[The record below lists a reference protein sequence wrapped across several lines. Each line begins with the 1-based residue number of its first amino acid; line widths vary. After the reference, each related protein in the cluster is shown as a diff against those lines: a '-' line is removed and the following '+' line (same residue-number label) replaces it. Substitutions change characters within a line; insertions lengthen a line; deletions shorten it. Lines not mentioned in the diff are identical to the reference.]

1 MRQIRFL
8 ALLTVSLMA
17 VIPCVGQSSNQGSIV
32 GRVTDANAGVV
43 PGVNVR
49 LIHVETNAT
58 REATTNESG
67 DFRIDFLP
75 PGKYSLIAE
84 RPGFK
89 KAGVTDVVLQV
100 GQVQRVDLSLSV
112 GELSETV
119 TVASNELST
128 INSESAAIGE
138 VIDNTKIQ
146 NLPLNGREFVQLAA
160 LVPGAESGNPKRGAV
175 YSYGFSVGFNGARAG
190 YNAYY
195 IDGADSTDSHSNQ
208 LISSPALD
216 AIKEFRV
223 ETNMYSAQYGRTGGA
238 LINVVTNS
246 GTNDFHGS
254 LYEFH
259 RNKWLDAAP
268 VLDQRPYEQRAP
280 YLFNQFGGSIGGPV
294 VLPWFK
300 DGRPTAN
307 VLRNKTFFFFSAEGF
322 RQKKPGNVLISFA
335 PTDRERIG
343 DLSQTKNPYT
353 NQPIVLRNP
362 FTGAVIP
369 GNVIPANLISPVGKR
384 LMELWEKPNYSGD
397 PFLNLRLF
405 RAGTS
410 DQNKYLTRIDHNFSS
425 KTTLSGT
432 FNFANYNDTQVSHTV
447 YGDTNNLAY
456 DRTFGLTLTHVFT
469 STLVNDFKFSKT
481 WYKSGMDFVI
491 NDKNYAKDWGLY
503 TESVAM
509 GSPRILLFTQA
520 AVRYDIG
527 NQGPNLRDNQNLYLR
542 DTLVWV
548 RKNHTISMGGDFKR
562 QNYNWLYEATGAG
575 SAYYFGQ
582 NDGAPGQDATSR
594 AAGSVFA
601 DLLMGVTARFD
612 TGLQHQYN
620 ELERNLFGAF
630 IQDDWKV
637 IPRLTLNLGLR
648 YDIEA
653 PFSEANNRFAT
664 LDFETGRVVYAKDAP
679 GLDVVRFA
687 YDTGGPNRPYDP
699 SLTNFS
705 PRFGFAFR
713 PFNDNNTAIRGGYGV
728 FYTTET
734 ANVTVYGSWIAPF
747 GSLFTYR
754 PKASFLGEATDH
766 FVTVDQKPYRFDDFK
781 GTSPGT
787 THFIPDYYPTGYM
800 QQWNLTLA
808 RELGRKFA
816 LEVAYVGTKGTNLN
830 GSTSTDSYGGN
841 LQAKIRTHIPGFS
854 PGIRIKGFNS
864 KYNSFQA
871 KLSKRLSNGLSLL
884 ASFTWSHAMAESS
897 NDEVVENIL
906 VDAEEAIGNFTE
918 RRYANADFDVR
929 KRFVLSGI
937 YELPL
942 GRGRAFGTSWSGVA
956 NAVLGGW
963 SLNYI
968 MQLQDGYPF
977 SVYTSNNRFPD
988 RICDGK
994 LPKSERSSDRW
1005 IDISCFPV
1013 HTPRQVTLPNGTR
1026 ITVGNHGNSAP
1037 NIIIGPGLK
1046 SLDLGLHKEFS
1057 FTERKKIQFRF
1068 EAFNATN
1075 HPNFTGPTQSYF
1087 VNTVS
1092 GAALTRT
1099 RDNRDIQV
1107 AVKFLF

>member
-630 IQDDWKV
+630 VQDDWKV
-637 IPRLTLNLGLR
+637 TPRLTLNLGLR

-754 PKASFLGEATDH
+754 PKASFLGEAADH

-1037 NIIIGPGLK
+1037 NIITGPGLK
-1046 SLDLGLHKEFS
+1046 SLDLGLHKEFR

>member
-1 MRQIRFL
+1 MKQIRLL
-8 ALLTVSLMA
+8 ALLTVVLIA
-17 VIPCVGQSSNQGSIV
+17 VLPCLAQSTNQGSIV
-32 GRVTDANAGVV
+32 GRITDANAGVV
-43 PGVNVR
+43 PRVNVR
-49 LIHVETNAT
+49 LIHFETNAV
-58 REATTNESG
+58 RDVMTNDSG
-67 DFRIDFLP
+67 DFRVDFLQ
-75 PGKYSLIAE
+75 PGRYSLIAE
-84 RPGFK
+84 HEGFK
-89 KAGVTDVVLQV
+89 KAEVTDIVLQV
-100 GQVQRVDLSLSV
+100 GQVQRVDLVLSV

-119 TVASNELST
+119 TVPSTELAT
-128 INSESAAIGE
+128 INSESAALGE
-138 VIDNTKIQ
+138 VIDNNQIQ
-146 NLPLNGREFVQLAA
+146 NLPLNGREFIQLAA

-195 IDGADSTDSHSNQ
+195 IDGADSTDAHANQ

-223 ETNMYSAQYGRTGGA
+223 ETNMYSAQYGRSGGA
-238 LINVVTNS
+238 VVNVVTNS

-268 VLDQRPYEQRAP
+268 VLDQRPYEERAP

-300 DGRPTAN
+300 GGRPTAK
-307 VLRNKTFFFFSAEGF
+307 LMRNKTFFFFSAEGF
-322 RQKKPGNVLISFA
+322 RQKKPGNVQVSFA
-335 PTDRERIG
+335 PTAKERIG

-362 FTGAVIP
+362 FTGQVIP

-384 LMELWEKPNYSGD
+384 LMELWEQPNYTGD

-410 DQNKYLTRIDHNFSS
+410 DQNKWLTRIDHVFNS

-432 FNFANYNDTQVSHTV
+432 FNYANYNDTTVSTTV
-447 YGDTNNLAY
+447 YGDGNNLAY
-456 DRTFGLTLTHVFT
+456 DRTLGLTLTHVFT
-469 STLVNDFKFSKT
+469 STLVNDLKFSQT
-481 WYKSGMDFVI
+481 WYKSGLDFVL
-491 NDKNYAKDWGLY
+491 NDKNYAKEWGLY
-503 TESVAM
+503 TESTAM

-548 RKNHTISMGGDFKR
+548 RKNHTISMGGDFKK

-582 NDGAPGQDATSR
+582 NDGAPGQDANSR

-601 DLLMGVTARFD
+601 DLLMGVTARYD

-620 ELERNLFGAF
+620 RLKRNLFGSF
-630 IQDDWKV
+630 VQDDWKV
-637 IPRLTLNLGLR
+637 TPRLTLNLGLR

-664 LDFETGRVVYAKDAP
+664 LDFNTGRVIYAKGAP
-679 GLDVVRFA
+679 GLDVIRFA

-699 SLTNFS
+699 SLLNFS

-713 PFNDNNTAIRGGYGV
+713 PFNDNNTAVRGGYGV

-754 PKASFLGEATDH
+754 PKASFLREPTDH

-800 QQWNLTLA
+800 QQWNLTIA
-808 RELGRKFA
+808 RDLGYNFA
-816 LEVAYVGTKGTNLN
+816 LELAYVGTKGTNLN
-830 GSTSTDSYGGN
+830 GSTNTDSYSQELGT
-841 LQAKIRTHIPGFS
+841 KIRTHIPGFS

-871 KLSKRLSNGLSLL
+871 KLSKRLSHGLSLL

-906 VDAEEAIGNFTE
+906 IDAEEAIGNFTE

-937 YELPL
+937 YELPF
-942 GRGRAFGTSWSGVA
+942 GRGKTFGTNWNRVT
-956 NAVLGGW
+956 NALFGGW

-968 MQLQDGYPF
+968 MSLQDGYPF

-994 LPKSERSSDRW
+994 LPKSERSADRW
-1005 IDISCFPV
+1005 IDIRCFPT
-1013 HTPRQVTLPNGTR
+1013 HTPRQVTLPDGRR
-1026 ITVGNHGNSAP
+1026 ITVGNHGNAGP
-1037 NIIIGPGLK
+1037 NILTGPGLK
-1046 SLDLGLHKEFS
+1046 NLDLGMHKEFR
-1057 FTERKKIQFRF
+1057 FTESKKIQLRF
-1068 EAFNATN
+1068 EAFNALN
-1075 HPNFTGPTQSYF
+1075 HPNFTGPTQNF
-1087 VNTVS
+1087 FFNTTA
-1092 GAALTRT
+1092 GATLTRT

-1107 AVKFLF
+1107 AIKFLF